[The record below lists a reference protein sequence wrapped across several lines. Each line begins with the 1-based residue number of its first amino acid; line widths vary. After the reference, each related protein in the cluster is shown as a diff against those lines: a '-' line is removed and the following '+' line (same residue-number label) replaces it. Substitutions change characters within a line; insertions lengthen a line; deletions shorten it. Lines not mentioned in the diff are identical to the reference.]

1 MCWKTAQAVLLALLC
16 MLCSQH
22 RAEAAYSPAVVRID
36 TGSANGAF
44 TDAGDNVWATDS
56 NSNGGM
62 RPSTPV
68 KRVNSHTTI
77 HRAFSCLAPLGY
89 HSEKPTQGTGT
100 SPDYNR

>member
-1 MCWKTAQAVLLALLC
+1 MCWKTAQTGILALLC

-36 TGSANGAF
+36 TGTANGAF

-62 RPSTPV
+62 RSSTPV
-68 KRVNSHTTI
+68 KRFNSPTMVYRSVHM
-77 HRAFSCLAPLGY
+77 LA
-89 HSEKPTQGTGT
+89 TV
-100 SPDYNR
+100 

>member
-16 MLCSQH
+16 VLCSQH

-56 NSNGGM
+56 NNNGGM

-68 KRVNSHTTI
+68 RRVNFPTNACRSVHM
-77 HRAFSCLAPLGY
+77 LA
-89 HSEKPTQGTGT
+89 TV
-100 SPDYNR
+100 